1 MRDAGL
7 SAKAWM
13 DVNNNEYAAVREI
26 MEGYA
31 KWTGIVQHKEDPN
44 CDVRIE
50 PKFTIDDQ
58 VLEFLSFLLSLSIS
72 QEPYSGGWC
81 RPQTDGPAL
90 RAMSMAKWGNILIDN
105 GKEDEAK
112 SVIWP
117 LIEYDLGEW
126 SCVLSLSLLYVHY
139 SRVGSDWLAGDRM

>member
-1 MRDAGL
+1 MTRNLADGYLGIIIHHLRFHWMRDAGL

-13 DVNNNEYAAVREI
+13 DVNNNDYEAVREV

-58 VLEFLSFLLSLSIS
+58 VQRFLSIFSLIYFVRNPTLEAGVGPRLTAPPSGQCPWLSGEIS
-72 QEPYSGGWC
+72 
-81 RPQTDGPAL
+81 
-90 RAMSMAKWGNILIDN
+90 
-105 GKEDEAK
+105 
-112 SVIWP
+112 
-117 LIEYDLGEW
+117 
-126 SCVLSLSLLYVHY
+126 
-139 SRVGSDWLAGDRM
+139 

>member
-1 MRDAGL
+1 MPHLTRKRQAGTTGDKKISGWIFGHHHLRFHWMRDAGL

-13 DVNNNEYAAVREI
+13 DVNNNDYEAVREV

-58 VLEFLSFLLSLSIS
+58 VQRSLFIS
-72 QEPYSGGWC
+72 
-81 RPQTDGPAL
+81 L
-90 RAMSMAKWGNILIDN
+90 
-105 GKEDEAK
+105 
-112 SVIWP
+112 
-117 LIEYDLGEW
+117 
-126 SCVLSLSLLYVHY
+126 
-139 SRVGSDWLAGDRM
+139 

>member
-13 DVNNNEYAAVREI
+13 DVNNNDYEAVREV

-58 VLEFLSFLLSLSIS
+58 VYTVSIS
-72 QEPYSGGWC
+72 
-81 RPQTDGPAL
+81 
-90 RAMSMAKWGNILIDN
+90 
-105 GKEDEAK
+105 
-112 SVIWP
+112 
-117 LIEYDLGEW
+117 
-126 SCVLSLSLLYVHY
+126 VLCTFVA
-139 SRVGSDWLAGDRM
+139 V

>member
-13 DVNNNEYAAVREI
+13 DVNNNDYEAVREV

-58 VLEFLSFLLSLSIS
+58 VQFHFIISATLIVLRSPTLEAGAGPRLTA
-72 QEPYSGGWC
+72 
-81 RPQTDGPAL
+81 RP
-90 RAMSMAKWGNILIDN
+90 
-105 GKEDEAK
+105 
-112 SVIWP
+112 
-117 LIEYDLGEW
+117 
-126 SCVLSLSLLYVHY
+126 
-139 SRVGSDWLAGDRM
+139 